1 MVNLSIQLK
10 NAEEFQKLLR
20 KAASLS
26 NQLEETLQQINKFEL
41 NFETK
46 LET

>member
-1 MVNLSIQLK
+1 MMNVNIQLK

-20 KAASLS
+20 KATILS

-46 LET
+46 LEA